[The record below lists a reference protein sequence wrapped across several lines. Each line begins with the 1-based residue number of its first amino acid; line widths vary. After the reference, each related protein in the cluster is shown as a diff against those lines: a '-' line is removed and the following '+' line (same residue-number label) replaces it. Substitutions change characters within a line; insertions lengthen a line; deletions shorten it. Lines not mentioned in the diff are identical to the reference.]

1 VDDQTV
7 LAPGRPRASL
17 VVRQGTQVGMTF
29 SLAGD
34 EIILGR
40 EEGVGISIR
49 DPEISRQ
56 HARISWQAGNYYVED
71 MGSTNGTFLNG
82 APVTGRQLLRSGD
95 TIGMGQTLLA
105 FQEQAGV
112 IPPQPVAPPARPAAP
127 SPPAEPAAPQKER
140 SRCLL
145 WGCGCLVALGLLL
158 VIAIVVGVLAFP
170 NEIEGFFNSILN
182 RFGLELDLAMLYVPR
197 LLA

>member
-17 VVRQGTQVGMTF
+17 VVRQGTQIGMTF

-49 DPEISRQ
+49 DPEVSRQ
-56 HARISWQAGNYYVED
+56 HVRISWQAGNYYVED
-71 MGSTNGTFLNG
+71 LGSTNGTFLNG

-105 FQEQAGV
+105 FQEQAGG

-127 SPPAEPAAPQKER
+127 PPPAEPAAPERGR